1 MEKNKLFDQ
10 VKILQKNKKID
21 IIYSNYD
28 LKNENNNK
36 KYLKYKRRLP
46 SGYITQNLLNDYQI
60 GILTVILKKKYLRN

>member
-10 VKILQKNKKID
+10 VKILQKNKKVD

-36 KYLKYKRRLP
+36 VF
-46 SGYITQNLLNDYQI
+46 D
-60 GILTVILKKKYLRN
+60 V